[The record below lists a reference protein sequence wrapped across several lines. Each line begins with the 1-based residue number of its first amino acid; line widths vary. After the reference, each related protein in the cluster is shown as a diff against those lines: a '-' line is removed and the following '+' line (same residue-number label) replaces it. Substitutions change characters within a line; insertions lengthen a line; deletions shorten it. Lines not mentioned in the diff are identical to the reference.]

1 MFKMDNLRLKITWC
15 ERDKDDDFDGPRRR
29 NERRRSRSPLRRDKM
44 GAGDSTPH
52 FLVSPDPLTD
62 HSFWAS
68 TPMSPPLRY
77 DDPMSLEASLLVD
90 PAVGPRY
97 SPDSSGDDPIS
108 PGPGIQPQT
117 SGEPQMGS
125 TKNVG
130 GGLTPAP
137 QPQASFEDLRLGQ
150 DLYEGSAQLDGGLP
164 AADDDQQADG
174 QTAVE
179 FCSRLFKELPP
190 PLLPTLES
198 PPPRATLPHTR
209 KPRKRKTLQATRSSL
224 RLAAKPSAVP
234 VAERAQRKL
243 MRVDFKPNHC
253 SKSLI
258 SPLNLHAN
266 QHLHCFSPPL
276 SRIVHPPLSLTI
288 ATKI

>member
-117 SGEPQMGS
+117 SGEPQMGP
-125 TKNVG
+125 TKNFG

-137 QPQASFEDLRLGQ
+137 QP
-150 DLYEGSAQLDGGLP
+150 
-164 AADDDQQADG
+164 
-174 QTAVE
+174 
-179 FCSRLFKELPP
+179 
-190 PLLPTLES
+190 
-198 PPPRATLPHTR
+198 
-209 KPRKRKTLQATRSSL
+209 
-224 RLAAKPSAVP
+224 
-234 VAERAQRKL
+234 
-243 MRVDFKPNHC
+243 
-253 SKSLI
+253 
-258 SPLNLHAN
+258 
-266 QHLHCFSPPL
+266 
-276 SRIVHPPLSLTI
+276 
-288 ATKI
+288 